1 LLFLQL
7 GDEDEDE
14 EKPKPPE
21 IVEVRVK
28 PSVVKEVVKRRSNSP
43 PRVTI
48 VPLRAA
54 HSLCSL
60 VYDHDNQQEINSRK
74 SSTSS
79 EDSAKVQSPLRK
91 TISVDDVS
99 KAGEYRISSYFFCIF
114 LSAYFD
120 RSFS

>member
-1 LLFLQL
+1 LCVIFCHP

-28 PSVVKEVVKRRSNSP
+28 PSVVNEVVKRRSNSP

-48 VPLRAA
+48 VPLRSA

-60 VYDHDNQQEINSRK
+60 VYDQEEKQQQINSRK

-99 KAGEYRISSYFFCIF
+99 KTGEYTIALNSYSVLFGT
-114 LSAYFD
+114 LL
-120 RSFS
+120 